1 MKDMGFN
8 YKFYCFV
15 CVMNSI
21 LVFVDTLNLLKVM
34 VDASKMEQAFLLDI
48 IRFYSWYGN
57 FPCYETL
64 FG

>member
-21 LVFVDTLNLLKVM
+21 FVDTLNLLKVM

-57 FPCYETL
+57 CSCYETL

>member
-21 LVFVDTLNLLKVM
+21 FVDTLNLLKVM

-57 FPCYETL
+57 F
-64 FG
+64 